1 MAGNRNAIGNK
12 SNKSVFQWKN
22 MLLTGDNGPRSPKT
36 KQNIVTNL
44 TGFII
49 SGYNYL

>member
-1 MAGNRNAIGNK
+1 
-12 SNKSVFQWKN
+12 
-22 MLLTGDNGPRSPKT
+22 MLLTGDNGPRSTKT

-44 TGFII
+44 TGFI